1 MGFYFCLMQT
11 EKLLVIPDL
20 HGNSLWQNLVFHKDY
35 RKIIFLGDYFDS
47 RNFSIGI
54 CDEIENF
61 RKICQLKTENSD
73 KVEMLCGNHDLHYLR
88 GIFSKSSGYQFE
100 HAKEIERM
108 LQPFFDEKILKM
120 CYYDNVSKTL
130 FSHAGISMK
139 WLQSKIGNTSDDS
152 ILRNL
157 EIKDFNAD
165 FVANSINLLFYHFPQ
180 EFEYQEDDDDD
191 GSGDSAFQG
200 PCWIRPYSL
209 LQNILP
215 VSQVVGHTQQKE
227 ITKIKNVW
235 FTDTFNCGSGFLEL

>member
-1 MGFYFCLMQT
+1 MQT
-11 EKLLVIPDL
+11 QKLLVIPDL
-20 HGNSLWQNLVFHKDY
+20 HGNSFWKELVSEKNY

-47 RNFSIGI
+47 RNFNIGI
-54 CDEIENF
+54 ADEIRNFLEILRFRNENA
-61 RKICQLKTENSD
+61 N
-73 KVEMLCGNHDLHYLR
+73 KVEMLCGNHDLHYLH

-100 HAKEIERM
+100 HSEKIERI
-108 LQPFFDEKILKM
+108 LQPLFDETILKI
-120 CYYDNVSKTL
+120 CYYDDVSEML

-152 ILRNL
+152 IIRNL

-215 VSQVVGHTQQKE
+215 VSQVVGHTQQKK

-235 FTDTFNCGSGFLEL
+235 FTDTFNSGSGFLVI